1 MQKESK
7 EAADTGGW
15 AFDLFAEDTK
25 ERKGVTDSK
34 ACFQCHES
42 QKDTDYVFSKYRK

>member
-15 AFDLFAEDTK
+15 AFDLFADGTK
-25 ERKGVTDSK
+25 ERKGTTDAK
-34 ACFQCHES
+34 ACFECHES
-42 QKDTDYVFSKYRK
+42 QKDADYVFSKFRK